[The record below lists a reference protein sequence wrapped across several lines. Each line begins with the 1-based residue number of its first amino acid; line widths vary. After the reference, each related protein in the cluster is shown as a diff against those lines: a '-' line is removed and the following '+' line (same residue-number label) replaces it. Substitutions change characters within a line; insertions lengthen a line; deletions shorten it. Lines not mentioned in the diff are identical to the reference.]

1 MEYEITEQDKQL
13 LKQADDLMKRDLGG
27 VDIEGMICDESEKFD
42 RRKFGK
48 LKCPFCS
55 HEFNPFYLNKFK
67 FEGEW
72 EWVWRW
78 EYKEPEKKYECNCPK
93 CKEELFFRTYIGQ

>member
-27 VDIEGMICDESEKFD
+27 VDIEGMIGDESEKFD

-48 LKCPFCS
+48 LQCPYCS
-55 HEFNPFYLNKFK
+55 HKFNPFYLNKFK

-93 CKEELFFRTYIGQ
+93 CKEELFFKTYIGQ